1 MKKSET
7 KSQESNK
14 SNFLIKIQIQPFEK
28 QQVESYQMVGAAFQI
43 IKN

>member
-7 KSQESNK
+7 ESQESNK

-28 QQVESYQMVGAAFQI
+28 RVESYQMVGAAFQI